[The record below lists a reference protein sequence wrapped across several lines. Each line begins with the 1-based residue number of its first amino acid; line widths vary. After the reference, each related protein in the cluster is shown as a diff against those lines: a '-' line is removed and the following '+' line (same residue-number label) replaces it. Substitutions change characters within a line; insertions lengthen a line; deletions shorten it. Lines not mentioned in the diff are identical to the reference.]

1 MSLRVEQEKNFMS
14 RLVISM
20 VIAAVII
27 IGVYFIAPDAILN
40 R

>member
-1 MSLRVEQEKNFMS
+1 MS

-20 VIAAVII
+20 VFAAIII

>member
-1 MSLRVEQEKNFMS
+1 MY
-14 RLVISM
+14 RLIISM
-20 VIAAVII
+20 VIAAIII

>member
-1 MSLRVEQEKNFMS
+1 MS

-20 VIAAVII
+20 VIAAIII
-27 IGVYFIAPDAILN
+27 IGVYFVAPDAILN

>member
-1 MSLRVEQEKNFMS
+1 MY

-20 VIAAVII
+20 VIAAIII
-27 IGVYFIAPDAILN
+27 IGVYFIAPDAILQ

>member
-1 MSLRVEQEKNFMS
+1 MA

-20 VIAAVII
+20 IIAAAFI
-27 IGVYFIAPDAILN
+27 IGVYFIAPDAILH

>member
-1 MSLRVEQEKNFMS
+1 MS

-20 VIAAVII
+20 VIAAIII
-27 IGVYFIAPDAILN
+27 IGVYFVVPDAIMN

>member
-1 MSLRVEQEKNFMS
+1 MH
-14 RLVISM
+14 RLIISM
-20 VIAAVII
+20 VFAAIII